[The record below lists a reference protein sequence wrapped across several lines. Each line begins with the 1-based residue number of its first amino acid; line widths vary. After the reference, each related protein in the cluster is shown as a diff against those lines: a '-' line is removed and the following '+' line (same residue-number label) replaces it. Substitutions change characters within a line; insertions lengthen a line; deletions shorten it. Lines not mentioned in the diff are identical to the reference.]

1 MTAIDDDG
9 SIDPITT
16 EVISR
21 HLLNIAEEAGVVLM
35 RSAYSPNIK
44 ERHDCSSAIFDAS
57 GRVIAQAH
65 HIPIHLGSMI
75 GAIETLLARHPLESL
90 RPGDMFLANDPY
102 TGGGSHL
109 PDVNIIAPVYHEGE
123 LVAFVANIAHHADVG
138 GMVPGSESAACE
150 SIFQEG
156 LRMPPVRVVSAGE
169 VCQDI
174 IDIVLLNSRTPE
186 ERLGDLRAQ
195 LAANRAAIAG
205 VERLFQHYGRDVTER
220 SLDTFLDVTERRFRS
235 AIAKIP
241 NGVYRAEEFL
251 SGDTP
256 GTRAAIRLRMRVT
269 EDALHFDFDGTDA
282 ALRTARNVPRQ
293 AVLATVY
300 TVAKALLDPDVP
312 ANAGYFRTIDVVAP
326 RGCLLDPLPPAPVG
340 CRSISCGVVSD
351 AVVAVLSAATPT
363 HGLCPSG
370 PHHLLTWSGVDPR
383 NGRYFVSYET
393 VAGGLGAFVDRDGL
407 DAVRTLASGSS
418 NLPVEALEHAYPLRV
433 ERYALRDGSGGH
445 GCFRGG
451 NGVVRDYRVLGE
463 DVTVSLS
470 AERQHEPAR
479 GVDGGGDAA
488 SGHFITNPGSG
499 DENEHFSGAREVS
512 LAQGDVMRVE
522 TPGGGGHGLPSS
534 RDAQAVARDLRE
546 QRITADDSKEIYR

>member
-174 IDIVLLNSRTPE
+174 IDIVLLNSRTP
-186 ERLGDLRAQ
+186 
-195 LAANRAAIAG
+195 AG
-205 VERLFQHYGRDVTER
+205 
-220 SLDTFLDVTERRFRS
+220 
-235 AIAKIP
+235 
-241 NGVYRAEEFL
+241 
-251 SGDTP
+251 
-256 GTRAAIRLRMRVT
+256 
-269 EDALHFDFDGTDA
+269 
-282 ALRTARNVPRQ
+282 
-293 AVLATVY
+293 
-300 TVAKALLDPDVP
+300 
-312 ANAGYFRTIDVVAP
+312 AP
-326 RGCLLDPLPPAPVG
+326 R
-340 CRSISCGVVSD
+340 
-351 AVVAVLSAATPT
+351 
-363 HGLCPSG
+363 
-370 PHHLLTWSGVDPR
+370 
-383 NGRYFVSYET
+383 
-393 VAGGLGAFVDRDGL
+393 
-407 DAVRTLASGSS
+407 
-418 NLPVEALEHAYPLRV
+418 
-433 ERYALRDGSGGH
+433 
-445 GCFRGG
+445 
-451 NGVVRDYRVLGE
+451 
-463 DVTVSLS
+463 
-470 AERQHEPAR
+470 
-479 GVDGGGDAA
+479 
-488 SGHFITNPGSG
+488 
-499 DENEHFSGAREVS
+499 
-512 LAQGDVMRVE
+512 
-522 TPGGGGHGLPSS
+522 
-534 RDAQAVARDLRE
+534 
-546 QRITADDSKEIYR
+546 